1 MRIIRFGSL
10 MLLLCLVAL
19 ITSCQSTVP
28 VYIKVTGRGV
38 AEVVPTEGTL
48 PPPPPPQTADMSW
61 AEGDIIA
68 IGHGVPP
75 ASPVSASQGK
85 LLAKQAAKVDA
96 QRNLLEQIEGV
107 RVSAKTTVKNFMT
120 ESDVIHTQ
128 VDGLIA
134 GAEVVSEQELDDGSF
149 EVKLRLNMHPLARI
163 IPPSELVPPPPAPPS
178 GTIPGQSLTL
188 HSFSDG
194 ARSVAQAR
202 LMAEE
207 AAKKDGLRQI
217 LEQLKGVV
225 ITGSTTVENFMTTDD
240 RIRARVEGIIRGAR
254 VVDTRYNEDGTVE
267 VDMVLEHPDIS
278 QVVR

>member
-1 MRIIRFGSL
+1 MRIICFGSL

-19 ITSCQSTVP
+19 ITSCHSTVP

-38 AEVVPTEGTL
+38 AEVVPTEGML

-68 IGHGVPP
+68 IGHGTPP
-75 ASPVSASQGK
+75 AAPVSATQGK

-107 RVSAKTTVKNFMT
+107 RVSAKTIVKNFMT
-120 ESDVIHTQ
+120 ESDVIRTQ
-128 VDGLIA
+128 VDGLVA

-149 EVKLRLNMHPLARI
+149 EVKLRLNMHPLAKI
-163 IPPSELVPPPPAPPS
+163 IPPSEPVPPPPAPES
-178 GTIPGQSLTL
+178 RTIPGQRT
-188 HSFSDG
+188 
-194 ARSVAQAR
+194 AAQAR
-202 LMAEE
+202 LMAED
-207 AAKKDGLRQI
+207 AARMDGMRLI

-225 ITGSTTVENFMTTDD
+225 ITGSTTVENFMTKDD

-254 VVDTRYNEDGTVE
+254 VVDTRYNQDGTVE
-267 VDMVLEHPDIS
+267 VDMILEHPDIR
-278 QVVR
+278 QVVK

>member
-10 MLLLCLVAL
+10 MLLLCLAAL
-19 ITSCQSTVP
+19 ITSCNSTVP

-38 AEVVPTEGTL
+38 AEVVPTEGTV

-75 ASPVSASQGK
+75 AASVNTSQGK

-96 QRNLLEQIEGV
+96 QRNLLEQIQGV

-163 IPPSELVPPPPAPPS
+163 IPPSEPVPPPPAPPS
-178 GTIPGQSLTL
+178 GTIPGQK
-188 HSFSDG
+188 
-194 ARSVAQAR
+194 SVAQAR

-207 AAKKDGLRQI
+207 AAKKDAMRQI

-240 RIRARVEGIIRGAR
+240 RIRARVEGIIRGAQ
-254 VVDTRYNEDGTVE
+254 VVDTRYNQDGTVE
-267 VDMVLEHPDIS
+267 VDMVLENPDIS